1 MTMTLSESRSKE
13 ILTGFGVEFLPE
25 VLVSSAE
32 DGADA
37 SERLGLPVVAKLCGD
52 NVAHKSERGL
62 VRLGLDS
69 ADAVS
74 EATQQLL
81 DAATPED
88 LATGVLIAPMARG
101 MREFIAG
108 VSIDPVFGPTVVVG
122 LGGVL
127 AEALS
132 DVAVRLAPI
141 TRFDA
146 VDMLRSL
153 RSRALL
159 QPFRGEPAVDL
170 EAFADVLIALSDAAI
185 AIDGLKSIDLNPLM
199 IVDGRPIA
207 LDALVEI
214 EGNS

>member
-81 DAATPED
+81 DSATPED

-170 EAFADVLIALSDAAI
+170 EAFVDVLIALSDAAI

>member
-69 ADAVS
+69 ADAVA

-153 RSRALL
+153 RSQALL